1 MRTQGQA
8 YAGLINRSNMEIF
21 KSTKAD
27 PKNLN
32 SLALAFIGDT
42 IFDLLTRGII
52 VTEGNAPVNIMHKKA
67 KTIVNATSQSK
78 MYSAIEDKLTD
89 EELGVLKRGR
99 NAKSH
104 TSAKNQS
111 IVDYRRAT
119 GVEALFGYLYL
130 KNEYERIEELYNI
143 GLKALDL

>member
-1 MRTQGQA
+1 MK
-8 YAGLINRSNMEIF
+8 IF
-21 KSTKAD
+21 NNTTAD
-27 PKNLN
+27 PHTLG

-42 IFDLLTRGII
+42 VFDLLTRGA
-52 VTEGNAPVNIMHKKA
+52 VVSEGNFPVNIMHRKA
-67 KTIVNATSQSK
+67 KSVVNAASQSK
-78 MYSAIEDKLTD
+78 MYSAIEGMLD
-89 EELGVLKRGR
+89 EVELAVMKRGR

-130 KNEYERIEELYNI
+130 LERYDRIEELYNAGI
-143 GLKALDL
+143 KEIL

>member
-1 MRTQGQA
+1 MK
-8 YAGLINRSNMEIF
+8 IF
-21 KSTKAD
+21 NNTTAD
-27 PKNLN
+27 PHTLG

-42 IFDLLTRGII
+42 IFDLLARGA
-52 VTEGNAPVNIMHKKA
+52 VVSEGNFPVNIMHRKA
-67 KTIVNATSQSK
+67 KAIVNATAQSK
-78 MYSAIEDKLTD
+78 MYSVIEDMLD
-89 EELGVLKRGR
+89 EEELAVMKRGR

-130 KNEYERIEELYNI
+130 LERYDRIEELYNAGI
-143 GLKALDL
+143 KEIL

>member
-1 MRTQGQA
+1 METLKNINVDPRT
-8 YAGLINRSNMEIF
+8 
-21 KSTKAD
+21 
-27 PKNLN
+27 LN

-42 IFDLLTRGII
+42 IFDLLTRGMII
-52 VTEGNAPVNIMHKKA
+52 AEGNAPVNTMHKKA
-67 KTIVNATSQSK
+67 KSIVNATSQSK
-78 MYSAIEDKLTD
+78 MYSAIENKLTE

-111 IVDYRRAT
+111 IIDYRRAT

-130 KNEYERIEELYNI
+130 KGEYDRIEELYNV
-143 GLKALDL
+143 GLKEISN

>member
-1 MRTQGQA
+1 MKI
-8 YAGLINRSNMEIF
+8 LKNIN
-21 KSTKAD
+21 AD

-42 IFDLLTRGII
+42 IFDLLTRGMI

-67 KTIVNATSQSK
+67 KAIVNATSQSK
-78 MYSAIEDKLTD
+78 MYSAIENKLNE

-130 KNEYERIEELYNI
+130 KGKYDRIEELYNI
-143 GLKALDL
+143 GLEVISD

>member
-1 MRTQGQA
+1 MK
-8 YAGLINRSNMEIF
+8 IF
-21 KSTKAD
+21 NNTTAD
-27 PKNLN
+27 PHTLG

-42 IFDLLTRGII
+42 VFDLLTRGA
-52 VTEGNAPVNIMHKKA
+52 VVSEGNFPVNIMHRKA
-67 KTIVNATSQSK
+67 KAVVNATSQSK
-78 MYSAIEDKLTD
+78 MYSAIESMLD
-89 EELGVLKRGR
+89 EEELAVMKRGR

-130 KNEYERIEELYNI
+130 LERYDRIEELYNTGI
-143 GLKALDL
+143 KEIL

>member
-1 MRTQGQA
+1 MKTQEQEF
-8 YAGLINRSNMEIF
+8 AGLINRRNMEIF
-21 KSTKAD
+21 KNINAD
-27 PKNLN
+27 PKTLN

-42 IFDLLTRGII
+42 IFDLLTRGMI
-52 VTEGNAPVNIMHKKA
+52 VAEGNAPVNTMHKKA
-67 KTIVNATSQSK
+67 KSIVNATSQSK
-78 MYSAIEDKLTD
+78 MYSAIEGKLTED
-89 EELGVLKRGR
+89 ELGVLKRGR

-130 KNEYERIEELYNI
+130 KGEYDRIEELYNI
-143 GLKALDL
+143 GLKEISV

>member
-1 MRTQGQA
+1 MRTQEQA
-8 YAGLINRSNMEIF
+8 FAGLTNRRNMEIL
-21 KSTKAD
+21 KNINTD
-27 PKNLN
+27 PKTLN

-42 IFDLLTRGII
+42 IFDLLTRGMII
-52 VTEGNAPVNIMHKKA
+52 AEGNSPVNIMHKKA
-67 KTIVNATSQSK
+67 KAIVNATSQSK
-78 MYSAIEDKLTD
+78 MYSAIEDKLTE

-130 KNEYERIEELYNI
+130 KGAYKRIEELYNT
-143 GLKALDL
+143 GLEAIH

>member
-1 MRTQGQA
+1 MK
-8 YAGLINRSNMEIF
+8 LF
-21 KSTKAD
+21 KDIEAD
-27 PKNLN
+27 YKTLN

-42 IFDLLTRGII
+42 IFDLLTRGMILA
-52 VTEGNAPVNIMHKKA
+52 EGNAPVNKMHQKA
-67 KTIVNATSQSK
+67 KAIVNATAQSK
-78 MYSAIEDKLTD
+78 MYSAIEDKLTE

-130 KNEYERIEELYNI
+130 KGEYDRIEELYSI
-143 GLKALDL
+143 GLKEIL

>member
-1 MRTQGQA
+1 
-8 YAGLINRSNMEIF
+8 MEIL
-21 KSTKAD
+21 KNTNTD
-27 PKNLN
+27 PKTLN

-42 IFDLLTRGII
+42 IFDLLTRSMII
-52 VTEGNAPVNIMHKKA
+52 AEGNAPVNTMHKKA
-67 KTIVNATSQSK
+67 KSIVNATSQSK
-78 MYSAIEDKLTD
+78 MYSAIEDKLND

-130 KNEYERIEELYNI
+130 KGEYNRIEELYKI
-143 GLKALDL
+143 GLDKISD

>member
-1 MRTQGQA
+1 MK
-8 YAGLINRSNMEIF
+8 MF
-21 KSTKAD
+21 KNTNTD

-42 IFDLLTRGII
+42 IFDLLTRGMII
-52 VTEGNAPVNIMHKKA
+52 SEGNAPVNTMHKKA

-78 MYSAIEDKLTD
+78 MYSAIEDILND
-89 EELGVLKRGR
+89 EELSVLKRGR

-130 KNEYERIEELYNI
+130 KGEYERIEELYKI
-143 GLKALDL
+143 GLKKIL

>member
-1 MRTQGQA
+1 ME
-8 YAGLINRSNMEIF
+8 LFKNIN
-21 KSTKAD
+21 AD
-27 PKNLN
+27 PKTLN

-42 IFDLLTRGII
+42 IFDLLTRGMILA
-52 VTEGNAPVNIMHKKA
+52 EGNAPVNTMHKKA
-67 KTIVNATSQSK
+67 KAIVNASAQSK
-78 MYSAIEDKLTD
+78 MYSAIEDMLTE

-119 GVEALFGYLYL
+119 GIEALFGYLYL
-130 KNEYERIEELYNI
+130 KGEFDRIEQLYKT
-143 GLKALDL
+143 GLKETS

>member
-1 MRTQGQA
+1 
-8 YAGLINRSNMEIF
+8 MELF
-21 KSTKAD
+21 KNIKAD
-27 PKNLN
+27 PRTLN

-42 IFDLLTRGII
+42 IFDLLTRGMII
-52 VTEGNAPVNIMHKKA
+52 SEGNSPVNTMHKKA
-67 KTIVNATSQSK
+67 KSIVNATSQSNI
-78 MYSAIEDKLTD
+78 YSKIEGILTE

-111 IVDYRRAT
+111 IVNYRRAT

-130 KNEYERIEELYNI
+130 KGEFERIEELYKI
-143 GLKALDL
+143 GLE

>member
-1 MRTQGQA
+1 
-8 YAGLINRSNMEIF
+8 MEIF
-21 KSTKAD
+21 KNISAD

-42 IFDLLTRGII
+42 IFDLLTRGMI
-52 VTEGNAPVNIMHKKA
+52 VAEGNAPVNTMHKKA
-67 KTIVNATSQSK
+67 KAIVNATSQSK
-78 MYSAIEDKLTD
+78 MYSAIEDKLND

-130 KNEYERIEELYNI
+130 KGEYNRIEELYNI
-143 GLKALDL
+143 GLEKISD

>member
-1 MRTQGQA
+1 
-8 YAGLINRSNMEIF
+8 MEIF
-21 KSTKAD
+21 KNISAD
-27 PKNLN
+27 PDTLN

-42 IFDLLTRGII
+42 IFDLLTRGMILS
-52 VTEGNAPVNIMHKKA
+52 EGNAPVNKMHKKA
-67 KTIVNATSQSK
+67 KAVVNATSQSK
-78 MYSAIEDKLTD
+78 MYSAIEGMLT
-89 EELGVLKRGR
+89 EKELAVLKRGR

-130 KNEYERIEELYNI
+130 KGEFDRIEELYNI
-143 GLKALDL
+143 GLAALQLFNINKS

>member
-1 MRTQGQA
+1 
-8 YAGLINRSNMEIF
+8 MEIF
-21 KSTKAD
+21 KNISAD

-42 IFDLLTRGII
+42 IFDLLTRGMI
-52 VTEGNAPVNIMHKKA
+52 VAEGNAPVNTMHKKA
-67 KTIVNATSQSK
+67 KAIVNATSQSK
-78 MYSAIEDKLTD
+78 MYSAIEDKLNN

-130 KNEYERIEELYNI
+130 KGEYNRIEELYNI
-143 GLKALDL
+143 GLEKISD

>member
-1 MRTQGQA
+1 
-8 YAGLINRSNMEIF
+8 MEIL
-21 KSTKAD
+21 KNINAD
-27 PKNLN
+27 PRTLN

-42 IFDLLTRGII
+42 IFDLLTRGMII
-52 VTEGNAPVNIMHKKA
+52 AEGNAPVNTMHKKA
-67 KTIVNATSQSK
+67 KSIVNATSQSK
-78 MYSAIEDKLTD
+78 MYSAIENKLTE

-111 IVDYRRAT
+111 IIDYRRAT

-130 KNEYERIEELYNI
+130 KGEYDRIEELYNV
-143 GLKALDL
+143 GLKEISN

>member
-1 MRTQGQA
+1 
-8 YAGLINRSNMEIF
+8 MEIL
-21 KSTKAD
+21 KNINAD
-27 PKNLN
+27 PRTLN

-42 IFDLLTRGII
+42 IFDLLTRGMII
-52 VTEGNAPVNIMHKKA
+52 AEGNAPVNTMHKKA
-67 KTIVNATSQSK
+67 KSIVNATSQSK
-78 MYSAIEDKLTD
+78 MYSAIENKLTE

-111 IVDYRRAT
+111 IIDYRRAT

-130 KNEYERIEELYNI
+130 KGEYNRIEELYNI
-143 GLKALDL
+143 GLKEISN

>member
-1 MRTQGQA
+1 MKV
-8 YAGLINRSNMEIF
+8 F
-21 KSTKAD
+21 KNTTAD
-27 PKNLN
+27 PHSLN

-42 IFDLLTRGII
+42 IFDLLARGAI
-52 VTEGNAPVNIMHKKA
+52 VSEGNTHVNIMHKKA
-67 KTIVNATSQSK
+67 KGIVNATSQSK
-78 MYSAIEDKLTD
+78 MYSAIEDILTE
-89 EELGVLKRGR
+89 EELTVMKRGR

-130 KNEYERIEELYNI
+130 LGRYERIEELYNI
-143 GLKALDL
+143 GLKEII

>member
-1 MRTQGQA
+1 ME
-8 YAGLINRSNMEIF
+8 LFKNIN
-21 KSTKAD
+21 AD
-27 PKNLN
+27 YKTLN

-42 IFDLLTRGII
+42 IFDLLTRGMI
-52 VTEGNAPVNIMHKKA
+52 VAEGNAPVNKMHKKA
-67 KTIVNATSQSK
+67 KSIVNATSQSK
-78 MYSAIEDKLTD
+78 MYSAIEDKLSE
-89 EELGVLKRGR
+89 EELAVLKRGR

-130 KNEYERIEELYNI
+130 KGEYERIEELFNI
-143 GLKALDL
+143 GLNEIGEKNEEKTR

>member
-1 MRTQGQA
+1 MK
-8 YAGLINRSNMEIF
+8 IF
-21 KSTKAD
+21 NNTTTD
-27 PKNLN
+27 PHTLG

-42 IFDLLTRGII
+42 VFDLITRGA
-52 VTEGNAPVNIMHKKA
+52 VVSEGNFPVNIMHRKA
-67 KTIVNATSQSK
+67 KAIVNAASQSK
-78 MYSAIEDKLTD
+78 MYSVIEGMLDD
-89 EELGVLKRGR
+89 EELAVMKRGR

-130 KNEYERIEELYNI
+130 LERYDRIEELYNAGI
-143 GLKALDL
+143 KEIL

>member
-1 MRTQGQA
+1 ME
-8 YAGLINRSNMEIF
+8 LFKNIN
-21 KSTKAD
+21 AD
-27 PKNLN
+27 PRTLN

-42 IFDLLTRGII
+42 IFDLLTRGMILA
-52 VTEGNAPVNIMHKKA
+52 EGNAPVNTMHKKA

-78 MYSAIEDKLTD
+78 MYAAIEDMLTE

-111 IVDYRRAT
+111 IIDYRRAT
-119 GVEALFGYLYL
+119 GIEALFGYLYL
-130 KNEYERIEELYNI
+130 KGEFERIEQLYKT
-143 GLKALDL
+143 GLKETR